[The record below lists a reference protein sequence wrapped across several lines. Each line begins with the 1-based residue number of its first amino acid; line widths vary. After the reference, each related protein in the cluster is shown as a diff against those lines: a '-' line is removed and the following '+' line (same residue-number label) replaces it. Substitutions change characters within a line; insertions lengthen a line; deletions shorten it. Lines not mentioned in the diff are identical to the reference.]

1 MKAREFFESLEERSD
16 GTKVDGIDHSY
27 LFEVAGE
34 GTWLVVVRDGAVRVT
49 EGTGDADVTIRLS
62 GDTFE
67 ALAARRQS
75 PAIAYMRGK
84 LKVDGDTS
92 AALKLQKLF

>member
-1 MKAREFFESLEERSD
+1 VKAREFFESLEARADPSKLE
-16 GTKVDGIDHSY
+16 GIDHTY
-27 LFEVAGE
+27 LFDVDGE
-34 GTWLVVVRDGAVRVT
+34 GTWLVEVRDGALRVT
-49 EGTGDADVTIRLS
+49 EGLGDADVTISLS
-62 GDTFE
+62 GETFE

-84 LKVDGDTS
+84 LRVKGDTA

>member
-16 GTKVDGIDHSY
+16 GSKVAGIEHTY

-34 GTWLVVVRDGAVRVT
+34 GTWLVAVHGGKVRVT
-49 EGTGDADVTIRLS
+49 EGTGDADVTISLS
-62 GDTFE
+62 GETFE

-75 PAIAYMRGK
+75 PAIAYMRGR
-84 LKVDGDTS
+84 LKVSGDTS